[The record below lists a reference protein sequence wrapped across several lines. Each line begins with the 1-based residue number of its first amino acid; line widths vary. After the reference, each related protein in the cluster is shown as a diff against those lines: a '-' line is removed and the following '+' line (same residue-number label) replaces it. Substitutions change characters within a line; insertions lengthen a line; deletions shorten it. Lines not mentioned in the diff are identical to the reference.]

1 MQTCLKIKPWGNG
14 LGVRITS
21 HVARAA
27 GLSADT
33 EVSLDVVEGRLI
45 IEPIVGKK
53 LTLAEKL
60 RAYDPAKHGGE
71 VMVGGRV
78 GSEVM

>member
-1 MQTCLKIKPWGNG
+1 MQTSLKIKPWGNG

-27 GLSADT
+27 GLSADS
-33 EVSLDVVEGRLI
+33 EVTLQVDGGRLI
-45 IEPIVGKK
+45 IEPVLGRK

-60 RAYDPAKHGGE
+60 NLFNPEKHGGE
-71 VMVGGRV
+71 FIVSGRV